1 MFIQTRSSFLFPF
14 HSADEANALKLWQ
27 TNDEVSLKQLLD
39 FFKRICKET
48 HLAHL
53 VFATSEYF
61 LIHGCNQVG
70 IIHVF
75 IIPKNAV
82 FTLRLVQDR

>member
-27 TNDEVSLKQLLD
+27 ANDEVSLKQLLD

-61 LIHGCNQVG
+61 FNTWLQSSRYYSCLQH
-70 IIHVF
+70 
-75 IIPKNAV
+75 
-82 FTLRLVQDR
+82 